1 MMEGNLLKL
10 EHFATHDGPGIRLVV
25 FLKGCPLRCRWC
37 HTPESQNTEPELL
50 YLQEKCQH
58 CGACGNIFEKTAPP
72 VRQTYVENCPAGAL
86 KIAGL
91 RMSAEEIITEA
102 EKERIFFDESGGG
115 LTISGGEPLFQK
127 EFSFSLLRL
136 AAECG
141 IRCCVET
148 SGFGDPNALK
158 SWIPYVEWFLFDCK
172 ETDPELHRRFTGVDN
187 RLILSNLNL
196 LDQWGGSIILRCPL
210 IPGVN
215 DRADHLQGIAR
226 LAEQLDH
233 VKEIHIE
240 PYHPPATEHYRRL
253 HRKIPSLPKEFPSTV
268 VVETWR
274 RQIAEL
280 TVKPVVIP

>member
-10 EHFATHDGPGIRLVV
+10 EHFATHDGPGIRLVI

-58 CGACGNIFEKTAPP
+58 CGACGNTFEKTAPP

-215 DRADHLQGIAR
+215 GRADHLQGIAR
-226 LAEQLDH
+226 LAERLGQI
-233 VKEIHIE
+233 KEIHIE
-240 PYHPPATEHYRRL
+240 PYHPLAMEHYRRL
-253 HRKIPSLPKEFPSTV
+253 HRKIPPLPKEFPSPA
-268 VVETWR
+268 VVEAWR
-274 RQIAEL
+274 QQIAEF
-280 TVKPVVIP
+280 TAKPVIIP

>member
-10 EHFATHDGPGIRLVV
+10 EHFAAHDGPGIRLVV

-37 HTPESQNTEPELL
+37 HTPESQCSEPELL
-50 YLQEKCQH
+50 YQQEKCQH
-58 CGACGNIFEKTAPP
+58 CGACGNIFKETAPP
-72 VRQTYVENCPAGAL
+72 VRQNYVENCPAGAL

-91 RMSAEEIITEA
+91 RMSAEEIISEA
-102 EKERIFFDESGGG
+102 EKERPFFDESGGG

-136 AAECG
+136 AAERG

-148 SGFGDPNALK
+148 SGFGDPDALK

-172 ETDPELHRRFTGVDN
+172 ETDPELHRKFTGVDN
-187 RLILSNLNL
+187 RLILNNLNL
-196 LDQWGGSIILRCPL
+196 LDRQGGSIILRCPL

-215 DRADHLQGIAR
+215 DRPDHLKGIAR

-240 PYHPPATEHYRRL
+240 PYHPPAEHYRRL
-253 HRKIPSLPKEFPSTV
+253 HRKIPSLPKEFPSTAV
-268 VVETWR
+268 EETWR